1 MRITGARLRK
11 SLAQFL
17 APAGLAAVMTVVP
30 VTTTTPVAHADTSYG
45 GGCVLYPNDPAA
57 TVDSLRNRCSIQQQ
71 VQIFATAQR
80 GDAPNGVTDGWVISP
95 QFMQVV
101 APPLWIGKTFYTGP
115 DGGTL
120 MNRVTGADIPGWPAN
135 VYSGAAITDHRPA
148 WLLDYGPS
156 ITPQILDEIREITPN
171 VWFGYS
177 WWRGHFQTTLLL
189 TFVLTYP

>member
-1 MRITGARLRK
+1 MRVSGARVRK
-11 SLAQFL
+11 SLARFV
-17 APAGLAAVMTVVP
+17 APAGLVVSMTMVAAPAAT
-30 VTTTTPVAHADTSYG
+30 ADTGYG
-45 GGCVLYPNDPAA
+45 GNCVLYPNDPAA
-57 TVDSLRNRCSIQQQ
+57 TVNSLRFNCSIQQQ
-71 VQIFATAQR
+71 VQIFAASQR
-80 GDAPNGVTDGWVISP
+80 GDVPHGVTNGWVTSP

-101 APPLWIGKTFYTGP
+101 APPFWIGKTFYTGP

-120 MNRVTGADIPGWPAN
+120 MNRVTGANIPGWPAN
-135 VYSGAAITDHRPA
+135 VYSGPAITDKQPA

-156 ITPQILDEIREITPN
+156 ITPQILDEIREVTPN

>member
-1 MRITGARLRK
+1 MRMTGERWRK

-17 APAGLAAVMTVVP
+17 APVGLLAVMTVVP
-30 VTTTTPVAHADTSYG
+30 VTVAAPDAQADTSFG
-45 GGCVLYPNDPAA
+45 GGCVLYPNNPAA
-57 TVDSLRNRCSIQQQ
+57 TVDSLRNSCSIEQQ
-71 VQIFATAQR
+71 VQIFAAAQR
-80 GDAPNGVTDGWVISP
+80 GDAPHGVTNGWVTSP

-101 APPLWIGKTFYTGP
+101 APPFWIGKTFDTGP

-120 MNRVTGADIPGWPAN
+120 MNRITGANIPGWPAN
-135 VYSGAAITDHRPA
+135 VYSGPAITDKRPA

-156 ITPQILDEIREITPN
+156 ITPQILDEIREVTPN